1 MFIFHF
7 ISLSTITLVGVI
19 FSAWFGFDLFNFCS
33 LSSSICL
40 TLWFKREKDNWFFFF
55 LSFLLDYKWLQVVG
69 VGEEWSH
76 IPFVGIIICLVTNSF
91 SIAPLRIIDTRS
103 HTWHYNN
110 KKTTYYYYF
119 KEEGISYLISNPLN
133 FYLKF
138 KIYPKYLIFIDS

>member
-1 MFIFHF
+1 MLGLVLICLIFVLYHH
-7 ISLSTITLVGVI
+7 LSVWHCGSNAEKIIDIYIFFFEFLVG
-19 FSAWFGFDLFNFCS
+19 
-33 LSSSICL
+33 
-40 TLWFKREKDNWFFFF
+40 
-55 LSFLLDYKWLQVVG
+55 LQVVG

-91 SIAPLRIIDTRS
+91 SIALLQIIDTRS

-119 KEEGISYLISNPLN
+119 KQEGISYLISNTLN
-133 FYLKF
+133 FYLRF